1 MGRHTLAAEYRR
13 GGVFPHFCPRL
24 LTRILQAALRI
35 IYYQLLAKG
44 VDEALCA
51 SGDDEFIGP
60 DAGEAHRVAYHV
72 APQSAGCGD
81 DHGVVLA
88 RLYSAERHHQALIL
102 QLSALVNGLH
112 GCKLI
117 IDAIVEHQHHGGIGG
132 VVLYAEEALGGVVG
146 LHVVHVGLGDECF
159 VRLAIGRE
167 GYTAVE
173 EHLQIGPHLL

>member
-1 MGRHTLAAEYRR
+1 MGRHTLAAEHRC
-13 GGVFPHFCPRL
+13 GGVFPHFRPRL
-24 LTRILQAALRI
+24 LTRILQSALRI

-44 VDEALCA
+44 VDEALSA
-51 SGDDEFIGP
+51 PRNDEFIRP

-88 RLYSAERHHQALIL
+88 RLHPAKWHNEALIL

-117 IDAIVEHQHHGGIGG
+117 IDAIVQHQHHGGIGG
-132 VVLYAEEALGGVVG
+132 VVLYAEETLGGIVG
-146 LHVVHVGLGDECF
+146 LHVVHVGLRYQLL
-159 VRLAIGRE
+159 VRLAIGCE

-173 EHLQIGPHLL
+173 EHLQIGPHVL